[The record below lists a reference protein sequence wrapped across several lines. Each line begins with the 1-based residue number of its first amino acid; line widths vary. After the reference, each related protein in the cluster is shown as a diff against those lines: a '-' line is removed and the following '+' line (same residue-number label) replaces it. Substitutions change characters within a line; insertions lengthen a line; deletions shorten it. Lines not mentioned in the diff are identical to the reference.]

1 MSVTRDRINTF
12 FRYKD
17 LLRELVV
24 RDVKLK
30 YRRSFLGYV
39 WSILNP
45 LLIMLVM
52 TLVFSQMFQR
62 GIENFPVYLL
72 TGQALFD
79 FMNNA
84 THMSMYS
91 VLDNGALIKKIYVP
105 KYIFTLSKVTSSLI
119 DLIFSMGALILVMLI
134 TRTPISPYFLLFP
147 LVVIP
152 LYIFVCGMGFFLS
165 AANVFF
171 RDIQYIYNAITVAW
185 MYVTPMFYPIDLL
198 PDGLRKLVEYCN
210 PMYYYIQ
217 FFRDL
222 VLYRHF
228 TTPRIFVGCWVMAF
242 IMLTIGLGVFKKTQD
257 NFILYI

>member
-1 MSVTRDRINTF
+1 MSATRDRINTF
-12 FRYKD
+12 FKYKD

-105 KYIFTLSKVTSSLI
+105 KYIFTLSKVTSTVVDFVFSL
-119 DLIFSMGALILVMLI
+119 GALVFVMLV
-134 TRTPISPYFLLFP
+134 TRSAFTPYLLATPILIIQ
-147 LVVIP
+147 V
-152 LYIFVCGMGFFLS
+152 YIFACGMGFFLS

-171 RDIQYIYNAITVAW
+171 RDIQYIYGAFLVAW
-185 MYVTPMFYPIDLL
+185 QYITPLFYPIDLL
-198 PDGLRKLVEYCN
+198 PQWLRTIVEWVN
-210 PMYYYIQ
+210 PAWYYVEH
-217 FFRDL
+217 FRDL
-222 VLYRHF
+222 VLYGCFPTMRV
-228 TTPRIFVGCWVMAF
+228 FVGGWIWAF
-242 IMLTIGLGVFKKTQD
+242 IMLALGLFVFKKTQD
-257 NFILYI
+257 KFILYL

>member
-134 TRTPISPYFLLFP
+134 TRTPFSPYFLLFP

-210 PMYYYIQ
+210 PDVLLYPVFQRSCFIQ
-217 FFRDL
+217 TFLQHREFL
-222 VLYRHF
+222 SV
-228 TTPRIFVGCWVMAF
+228 VG
-242 IMLTIGLGVFKKTQD
+242 
-257 NFILYI
+257 